1 MSSLPPVP
9 ESPMPPRK
17 GSLKLRGWRLA
28 AAIGGGVV
36 LLLLV
41 VVSVVLW
48 YATTPQF
55 EQRVRMVVISE
66 LERTTGGRVQL
77 GAFHWQ
83 LAHLGFVAEN
93 LTIHGKEG
101 AGQLPFFHA
110 DELVV
115 HLKVID
121 LLGAK
126 IGLSYLGAQ
135 RPVFHLIVYPDG
147 STNAPSPKVKQKSKT
162 SALDE
167 VFNLAIDQT
176 QLNDGLLL
184 INERKIPFSLEA
196 RNVGADVLFDH
207 KRHDYAGKIQASDL
221 VLRRGTATPV
231 HSKLTME
238 VDAWLKHLEIRNLVF
253 RSGDSR
259 LHLSG
264 TVMNYAHPH
273 LALAADGQ
281 IDLRVLEPLTG
292 TRGIRQGV
300 LRLKA
305 HGNGDAK
312 DFALLG
318 HLQLLDFNYHNTNVH
333 AEGLSAETQLLVT
346 QDEIALTGF
355 HARLASG
362 GAFEGNMRIR
372 HWMTHKSAPP
382 GPVPVEEGNISLQVT
397 RLPLSGLLGVFAP
410 ARYQDLGFNTAFT
423 GTAEGH
429 WSGSARRLDAATD
442 LQLSP
447 AQNGFKGDIPVSGA
461 VVGTYSLAAGT
472 AQLKNLTLIT
482 PASQAHA
489 SGSLGIN
496 PGMHGSLLTASVTTS
511 NLAEFDKVLA
521 AFDVSSGRNRPAA
534 LVPVDIH
541 GSASFHGTVTGTAT
555 APDVRG
561 HLEANHVELV
571 LSHAAAREPR
581 VEAVSAQSGAP
592 SGSAGST
599 AAPVTIL
606 IDSVKADAAYTPQR
620 LALQQATIT
629 SGKAVVHLSGTLR
642 AHEGHKGAYAFDNES
657 AINAQA
663 ALDHATLQQ
672 LLPMAGITLPAT
684 GNVRAQLHL
693 GGSLADWSGRGTL
706 LVQGGEIEG
715 EPYHSLRSDLLL
727 VGHSVQAQHL
737 VFLEDGGTIH
747 GSGSYDVTSKQFEFV
762 AQGANFNL
770 AHIRKLQTPR
780 YPLGGILSFQAQG
793 SGTMQHPV
801 LNANL
806 HLTHLNLA
814 QDATGFVDATAR
826 TEGRQLLLDATAH
839 LNQSVLELKAQT
851 QLEGEDQTQAT
862 LTVSKL
868 DLNPLAQTFHI
879 SGIATRTP
887 LDATATMSG
896 PLRALKTMNGEITIQ
911 PVALTL
917 EKVDVKTAAPIHAK
931 LESGVLTLDPLK
943 VQGPNVELQAQ
954 GSIGIFDQR
963 HPIHLRTQGAIDM
976 KVAEVFND
984 DLSSS
989 GKVSFRV
996 DASGTAK
1003 RPNLNGEAKI
1013 TDVNLSLENYINGL
1027 SRMNGTLVFNEG
1039 RVDLKD
1045 VTAYSGGGLI
1055 QLTGSATYVSGLYA
1069 DVTATAT
1076 GVRIRY
1082 PEGITSMVDAKM
1094 RLQGTTQSM
1103 LLSGNAQLT
1112 RFAVSPSIDL
1122 AGLAGSSNSV
1132 SLPPNPNSFSN
1143 RIRMDI
1149 HITSAPSM
1157 DFQNS
1162 YAKLAGTVNLRVRG
1176 TVAEPSVLGQVTVTE
1191 GQATFAGT
1199 TYQLQRG
1206 VIYFTNPIRIEP
1218 VIDMDA
1224 TAQVENYSITVGLHG
1239 TPNHLT
1245 PVFRSSPPLSE
1256 QDIFSLLALGRTQEE
1271 QQIYSQ
1277 EQTQA
1282 GVNSTADALLGG
1294 AINATVSS
1302 RIQKLFGG
1310 GSVKIDPTYVS
1321 TTGNATARLTV
1332 EQQISKNVTL
1342 TYATNVNSTAE
1353 QLIQGQWNITPNVSI
1368 LAVRDESGVFSLIFT
1383 LRKQYK

>member
-1 MSSLPPVP
+1 MSTTPPVP
-9 ESPMPPRK
+9 ESSMPPRK
-17 GSLKLRGWRLA
+17 RPLKLRGWRLA
-28 AAIGGGVV
+28 AAIGAGVV
-36 LLLLV
+36 LMLLIL
-41 VVSVVLW
+41 VSVVLW

-55 EQRVRMVVISE
+55 EQRVRTVVISQ
-66 LERTTGGRVQL
+66 LERTTGGRVEL

-83 LAHLGFVAEN
+83 LAKMGFVAEN
-93 LTIHGKEG
+93 LTIHGKERP
-101 AGQLPFFHA
+101 GQLPFLHV

-162 SALDE
+162 SPVDE
-167 VFNLAIDQT
+167 VFSLAIDQT

-184 INERKIPFSLEA
+184 INEKKIPFSLDA
-196 RNVGADVLFDH
+196 RHVGADVLFDRR
-207 KRHDYAGKIQASDL
+207 RHDYAGTIKASDI
-221 VLRRGTATPV
+221 VLQRGTANPV
-231 HSKLTME
+231 HSKLTLA
-238 VDAWLKHLEIRNLVF
+238 VNAWRKHLEIRNLVF
-253 RSGDSR
+253 TSGDSR
-259 LHLSG
+259 LQMAG
-264 TVMNYAHPH
+264 TVTNYAHPQ
-273 LALAADGQ
+273 LTLTADGQ

-292 TRGIRQGV
+292 TRGIQKGV

-305 HGNGDAK
+305 HGTGDAQK
-312 DFALLG
+312 FALLAQ
-318 HLQLLDFNYHNTNVH
+318 LQLKDFNYHNTNVH
-333 AEGLSAETQLLVT
+333 TDGLSAETQLLVT
-346 QDEIALTGF
+346 QDGIAATGF
-355 HARLASG
+355 HARLATG
-362 GAFEGNMRIR
+362 GHFEGDLRIR
-372 HWMTHKSAPP
+372 DWMRHTPAGAAPQSP
-382 GPVPVEEGNISLQVT
+382 EEGKVSLQVT
-397 RLPLSGLLGVFAP
+397 RLPLSGLLGAFAP

-423 GTAEGH
+423 GSADAR
-429 WSGSARRLDAATD
+429 WSGSARRLEATTD
-442 LQLSP
+442 LQLHP
-447 AQNGFKGDIPVSGA
+447 VPNGIKGDIPVSGA

-472 AQLKNLTLIT
+472 ADLRNLTLKT

-496 PGMHGSLLTASVTTS
+496 PSMHGSLLTASVMTS

-541 GSASFHGTVTGTAT
+541 GSASFHGTVTGTAS

-571 LSHAAAREPR
+571 LSHPAAQKAQLKP
-581 VEAVSAQSGAP
+581 VSAQSAAP
-592 SGSAGST
+592 GTSAGNT
-599 AAPVTIL
+599 AAPATIM
-606 IDSVKADAAYTPQR
+606 IDTVKADAEYSPQR
-620 LALQQATIT
+620 VTLQQATMT
-629 SGKAVVHLSGTLR
+629 SGQAVVHLSGTLQ
-642 AHEGHKGAYAFDNES
+642 ATKGRGRTYTFDSAS
-657 AINAQA
+657 AIQAQA
-663 ALDHATLQQ
+663 TLQHATLQK
-672 LLPMAGITLPAT
+672 LLPMAGVTLPAT
-684 GNVRAQLHL
+684 GTVQAQVHL
-693 GGSLADWSGRGTL
+693 GGSLADWSGHGTL
-706 LVQGGEIEG
+706 QVQGGEIEG
-715 EPYHSLRSDLLL
+715 EPYHSLRSDLLF
-727 VGHSVQAQHL
+727 VGQSVQMQHL
-737 VFLEDGGTIH
+737 MFLQDGGTIH
-747 GSGSYDVTSKQFEFV
+747 GSGSYDITSKQFEFT
-762 AQGANFNL
+762 AQGENFNL

-814 QDATGFVDATAR
+814 QDATGFVDAKAH
-826 TEGRQLLLDATAH
+826 TEGGQLLLDATAH

-851 QLEGEDQTQAT
+851 QLQGDHQTQAK

-868 DLNPLAQTFHI
+868 DLNPLAQTFHV

-887 LDATATMSG
+887 LDATATMNG
-896 PLRALKTMNGEITIQ
+896 PLRDMKKINGEITIQ
-911 PVALTL
+911 PVALTV
-917 EKVDVKTAAPIHAK
+917 EKVEVKTAAPIHAK

-943 VQGPNVELQAQ
+943 VEGPNVKLQAQ
-954 GSIGIFDQR
+954 GSVGLFDRR

-976 KVAEVFND
+976 KVAEAFND
-984 DLSSS
+984 DLTSS
-989 GKVSFRV
+989 GNVSFQV
-996 DASGTAK
+996 DASGTTK
-1003 RPNLNGEAKI
+1003 HPNLNGEAKI
-1013 TDVNLSLENYINGL
+1013 SNVNLSLESYINGL

-1039 RVDLKD
+1039 RVALKD

-1055 QLTGSATYVSGLYA
+1055 QLTGSATYASGLYA
-1069 DVTATAT
+1069 DVKATAHD
-1076 GVRIRY
+1076 VRIRY
-1082 PEGITSMVDAKM
+1082 PEGITSMVDASL

-1122 AGLAGSSNSV
+1122 AGLAGNSNSV

-1218 VIDMDA
+1218 NIDLDA

-1277 EQTQA
+1277 QQAQA

-1353 QLIQGQWNITPNVSI
+1353 QLIQGQWNITPNLSI

>member
-1 MSSLPPVP
+1 
-9 ESPMPPRK
+9 
-17 GSLKLRGWRLA
+17 LKLRGWRLT
-28 AAIGGGVV
+28 AAIGAAVV
-36 LLLLV
+36 LLLLIA
-41 VVSVVLW
+41 VSLVLW

-55 EQRVRMVVISE
+55 EQRVRTVVVAE
-66 LERTTGGRVQL
+66 LERTTGGRVDL

-83 LAHLGFVAEN
+83 LAHLGFAAEN

-101 AGQLPFFHA
+101 PGQLPYLHA

-135 RPVFHLIVYPDG
+135 HPVFHLIVYPDG

-176 QLNDGLLL
+176 QLNDGLLV
-184 INERKIPFSLEA
+184 INERKIPFSLDA
-196 RNVGADVLFDH
+196 RHVGADVRFDPR
-207 KRHDYAGKIQASDL
+207 RHDYTGRVKASDI
-221 VLRRGTATPV
+221 VLQRGTASPV
-231 HSKLTME
+231 HSRLMLE
-238 VDAWLKHLEIRNLVF
+238 VNAWRKHLRIKSLTF
-253 RSGDSR
+253 TSGDS
-259 LHLSG
+259 HLQMAG
-264 TVMNYAHPH
+264 TVTNYARPH
-273 LALAADGQ
+273 LALTADGQ

-292 TRGIRQGV
+292 VRGIRKGV

-305 HGNGDAK
+305 EGNGDAEN
-312 DFALLG
+312 FAMLG
-318 HLQLLDFNYHNTNVH
+318 HLQLADFDYHNTNVH

-346 QDEIALTGF
+346 QDEIAATGF

-362 GAFEGNMRIR
+362 GHFQGNLRIR
-372 HWMTHKSAPP
+372 NWMTRASAGAAPA
-382 GPVPVEEGNISLQVT
+382 PVEDGHVRLQVT
-397 RLPLSGLLGVFAP
+397 RLPLSVLLGVFAP
-410 ARYQDLGFNTAFT
+410 AQYQNLGFNTAFT
-423 GTAEGH
+423 GSAEAR
-429 WSGSARRLDAATD
+429 WSGSARRLEATTD

-447 AQNGFKGDIPVSGA
+447 ARSGSQGDIPVSGA

-472 AQLKNLTLIT
+472 AQLKNLTLQT
-482 PASQAHA
+482 PASQGHA

-496 PGMHGSLLTASVTTS
+496 PGMHGSLLTVKVTTS

-521 AFDVSSGRNRPAA
+521 AFDISSGRNRPAS

-541 GSASFHGTVTGTAT
+541 GSASFAGAVTGTAT

-561 HLEANHVELV
+561 RLEANHVELA
-571 LSHAAAREPR
+571 LSPPAPQKAQAKT
-581 VEAVSAQSGAP
+581 VSAQSVTP
-592 SGSAGST
+592 SANTGNS
-599 AAPVTIL
+599 AAPATIA
-606 IDSVKADAAYTPQR
+606 IDSLQADAEYTPQR
-620 LALQQATIT
+620 LTLRQATLM
-629 SGKAVVHLSGTLR
+629 SGKAVVHLSGTLQ
-642 AHEGHKGAYAFDNES
+642 AHEGRHGTYTFGNES
-657 AINAQA
+657 PVAAQA
-663 ALDHATLQQ
+663 TLEHATLQQ
-672 LLPMAGITLPAT
+672 LLPMAGVTLPVT
-684 GNVRAQLHL
+684 GSLQGQIHL
-693 GGSLADWSGRGTL
+693 GGLLGDWSGGGSL
-706 LVQGGEIEG
+706 QVKGGEIDG
-715 EPYHSLRSDLLL
+715 EPYHSLHSDL
-727 VGHSVQAQHL
+727 VFAGHSVGAQHL
-737 VFLEDGGTIH
+737 VFLQDGGTVH
-747 GSGSYDVTSKQFEFV
+747 GSGSYDLTSKQFQFQ
-762 AQGANFNL
+762 AQGENFNL

-793 SGTMQHPV
+793 NGTMQHPV
-801 LNANL
+801 VNANL

-814 QDATGFVDATAR
+814 KDATGFVDATAH

-839 LNQSVLELKAQT
+839 LNQSVLKLKAQT
-851 QLEGEDQTQAT
+851 QLAGENQTQAK

-896 PLRALKTMNGEITIQ
+896 PLRDPKQMNGEITIQ

-931 LESGVLTLDPLK
+931 LQSGVLSLDPLK
-943 VQGPNVELQAQ
+943 VDGPNVHLQAQ
-954 GSIGIFDQR
+954 GSIGIFDRR

-976 KVAEVFND
+976 KVAEAFDD
-984 DLSSS
+984 DLTSS
-989 GKVSFRV
+989 GNVSFRV
-996 DASGTAK
+996 DASGTTK
-1003 RPNLNGEAKI
+1003 RPSLNGEAKI

-1055 QLTGSATYVSGLYA
+1055 QLTGFATYATGLYA
-1069 DVTATAT
+1069 DVTATAK

-1082 PEGITSMVDAKM
+1082 PEGITSTVDAKLL
-1094 RLQGTTQSM
+1094 LQGTTQSM
-1103 LLSGNAQLT
+1103 LLSGNVQLT

-1122 AGLAGSSNSV
+1122 AGLAGSANSV
-1132 SLPPNPNSFSN
+1132 SLPPNPNAFSN

-1176 TVAEPSVLGQVTVTE
+1176 TIEEPSMLGQVNVTE

-1224 TAQVENYSITVGLHG
+1224 MARVENYSITVGLHG
-1239 TPNHLT
+1239 TPSHLT

-1277 EQTQA
+1277 EQSQA

-1332 EQQISKNVTL
+1332 QQQISKDVTL

-1353 QLIQGQWNITPNVSI
+1353 QLIQGQWNITPRLSI
-1368 LAVRDESGVFSLIFT
+1368 LAVRDESGVFSLIFS